1 MKEIKGFHD
10 YYADKNGIIYSC
22 KNNNNMK
29 PIAQWKDGRGRYLL
43 VHIIDDNGYAMILGL
58 FYGATGYQ
66 GSHKRRRNDDRR
78 AIVIFG
84 YVLNLFM
91 CIVSPCH
98 FTGLP

>member
-43 VHIIDDNGYAMILGL
+43 VHIIDDNGYAKNVLVHRIIGET
-58 FYGATGYQ
+58 FIPNQ
-66 GSHKRRRNDDRR
+66 
-78 AIVIFG
+78 
-84 YVLNLFM
+84 LNLPE
-91 CIVSPCH
+91 INHKDNNPKK
-98 FTGLP
+98 